1 MTLADFR
8 EILKEA
14 RQSFYQYPQP
24 VRVYLH
30 WTAGHYYTSFPEYHI
45 CIDADGEIIESLP
58 LTEIPQA
65 TWHRNTGS
73 IAIALCCCA
82 GATAYKGDPY
92 EVDLGEEP
100 PTDAQIETL
109 AQVMAAISDI
119 FDIPID
125 IEHFMTHAEAAD
137 NLDGYNAHDPYGPNS
152 TCERWDLAVL
162 HEDDEWM
169 SGGDTLRGKAIFYR
183 SQMDMLDEE

>member
-1 MTLADFR
+1 MTMDEVRQMLA
-8 EILKEA
+8 EA
-14 RQSFYQYPQP
+14 RPNFYQYPEP

-30 WTAGHYYTSFPEYHI
+30 WTAGHYYTSFSGYHF

-58 LTEIPQA
+58 LTEIPAA
-65 TWHRNTGS
+65 TWHRNSGS
-73 IAIALCCCA
+73 IAIALCCAA

-109 AQVMAAISDI
+109 AQVMAAIADV
-119 FDIPID
+119 FEIPID
-125 IEHFMTHAEAAD
+125 NEHFLTHAEAAD
-137 NLDGYNAHDPYGPNS
+137 FDGYGPET

-162 HEDDEWM
+162 KNTDEWM
-169 SGGDTLRGKAIFYR
+169 SGGDTLRGKAIFYQ
-183 SQMDMLDEE
+183 QMESNND

>member
-1 MTLADFR
+1 MTLDDFK
-8 EILKEA
+8 EVLKEA
-14 RQSFYQYPQP
+14 RPSFYQYPQP

-58 LTEIPQA
+58 LTEIPAA

-73 IAIALCCCA
+73 IAIALCCGA

-109 AQVMAAISDI
+109 AMLSAAIADV
-119 FDIPID
+119 FDIPVD
-125 IEHFMTHAEAAD
+125 VDHFMTHAEAA
-137 NLDGYNAHDPYGPNS
+137 NFDGYGPDT

-162 HEDDEWM
+162 HDGDEWM
-169 SGGDTLRGKAIFYR
+169 SGGNILRGKTAFY
-183 SQMDMLDEE
+183 LDQECG

>member
-1 MTLADFR
+1 MTLDDFR

-14 RQSFYQYPQP
+14 RPSFYQYPQP

-109 AQVMAAISDI
+109 AQVMAAIADV
-119 FDIPID
+119 FDIPVD
-125 IEHFMTHAEAAD
+125 VDHFMTHAEAA
-137 NLDGYNAHDPYGPNS
+137 NFDGYGPDT

-162 HEDDEWM
+162 HDGDEWM
-169 SGGDTLRGKAIFYR
+169 SGGDILRGKTAFY
-183 SQMDMLDEE
+183 LDQECG